1 MEYKYPI
8 ETHSSMGYHNI
19 DDFNFDEWRDES
31 KVAKDFNIKKLD
43 WLNQSGVLLCTYD
56 KLKKLLG
63 NPIKLKSNAVL
74 PQTKKDINKY
84 YGLYSSNIPNHDG
97 NYLGVIDGNL
107 FLSDVVWLVAL
118 TDTRYKGR
126 RIKDWLVIRNFG
138 NGNNTNRYLNYST
151 NKKFI
156 TLNTISRPFEEKV
169 EWLKRYSRYEVDSRT
184 YQTSESASCFWLDD
198 IIKELDTHGTFNP
211 VKVSDNHRWLVSKYK
226 DNSHYNPKAPKE
238 LALRNVVEATDI
250 LNKYIKEMN

>member
-1 MEYKYPI
+1 MKYKYPI
-8 ETHSSMGYHNI
+8 ETHNSMGYHNI
-19 DDFNFDEWRDES
+19 DDFNYDGWRDES

-63 NPIKLKSNAVL
+63 NPIKLKSNAVF
-74 PQTKKDINKY
+74 PKTKKDMNRY
-84 YGLYSSNIPNHDG
+84 YGLYSANIPSHNG

-107 FLSDVVWLVAL
+107 FLSDVIWLVAL
-118 TDTRYKGR
+118 TDIRHKGR

-138 NGNNTNRYLNYST
+138 NGNNTSRFLNYST
-151 NKKFI
+151 NKESVI
-156 TLNTISRPFEEKV
+156 LSTISRPFKEKV

-226 DNSHYNPKAPKE
+226 DNSHYNPKALKE
-238 LALRNVVEATDI
+238 LALRNVVGATDI
-250 LNKYIKEMN
+250 LNNYIKEMN